1 MPEAT
6 SRNWPSAR
14 LFTEAMQCPSLSFL
28 DPQLRSTVAA
38 VDRLG
43 MPLVTSGQFA
53 YVFKLK
59 SEVNSA
65 QSFAVRCFRG
75 HLGDREQRYAAINR
89 HLKSHKLPA
98 LAGFS
103 YEPEG
108 VLVSGVRYPILIMEW
123 IDGPTLDVYLDEV
136 VDRREVVL
144 HLANEWIKLVKTL
157 HDAEIAHGDLQH
169 GNIIV
174 ERGTLR
180 LVDLD
185 GMFVP
190 EMAGWNASEL
200 GHQHFQHPARNAGW
214 FDGTLDNFSSIVVY
228 LSLISLAERPGLWAK
243 YHDENLLFTKTDFLD
258 AANSPLLAE
267 LKEIGPQHRNL
278 ADILV
283 TAIENGLGEVPCLL
297 DLVDIESNLPG
308 WITGPAGI
316 EVEGRTREAVRVVAY
331 ADDPAHSRW
340 KSWDPNQAP
349 TFIPSGAGGIQGG
362 LSGQMVTIATPV
374 PVPQTFTGISK
385 AAVGNAK
392 ELLVNGFLWWYWGV
406 FIVLIILGLE
416 FLYALPVAILI
427 VAIISVIYGYIRAYN
442 DSAAGVLVQPLFP
455 NKPHPTTRWT
465 PTLSANA
472 GSSMAVVAPLPPAQ
486 PSSTHSIVGNR
497 ALGIY
502 HLAGCA
508 WVMKIAASNRVGFI
522 SRVDAESAGYRS
534 CKVCTP

>member
-1 MPEAT
+1 MPAAT

-59 SEVNSA
+59 SEVNIA

-89 HLKSHKLPA
+89 HLKSHQLPA

-108 VLVSGVRYPILIMEW
+108 VLVSGVRYPILMMEW
-123 IDGPTLDVYLDEV
+123 IEGPTLDVYLDEV
-136 VDRREVVL
+136 VNRREVVL

-174 ERGTLR
+174 ERGALR

-243 YHDENLLFTKTDFLD
+243 YHDENLLFTKSDFLD

-267 LKEIGPQHRNL
+267 VKEIGTQHRSL
-278 ADILV
+278 TDILV
-283 TAIENGLGEVPCLL
+283 TAIENGLGEVPYLL
-297 DLVDIESNLPG
+297 DLVEIESNLPG

-316 EVEGRTREAVRVVAY
+316 AVEGRTREAVRPVAY
-331 ADDPAHSRW
+331 RDDRSPAQGRW
-340 KSWDPNQAP
+340 RKWDPSQAP
-349 TFIPSGAGGIQGG
+349 TFVSPGLGGIQGG
-362 LSGQMVTIATPV
+362 LSGQMVPIAAAV
-374 PVPQTFTGISK
+374 PVPQTVAGISR

-406 FIVLIILGLE
+406 FIVLTILGLE

-442 DSAAGVLVQPLFP
+442 DSAAGALVQPLFP
-455 NKPHPTTRWT
+455 NKPLPTPRWS
-465 PTLSANA
+465 PIPSA
-472 GSSMAVVAPLPPAQ
+472 GSSMTVVAQLPPAQ
-486 PSSTHSIVGNR
+486 PSGAHSLVGNR

-502 HLAGCA
+502 HFAGCA
-508 WVMKIAASNRVGFI
+508 WEMKIAASNRVGFI